1 VTSNG
6 QKRSKAAT
14 RALAS
19 RHGVPQRNRD
29 SLSVPLEKHP
39 EKCWTSKDYILWPYR
54 KSDQDPGDVPTTVGV
69 NRVGSAGTN
78 YVTGDLVAGPV
89 IEPDVDRLPKIESK
103 GAVP

>member
-1 VTSNG
+1 M
-6 QKRSKAAT
+6 
-14 RALAS
+14 
-19 RHGVPQRNRD
+19 
-29 SLSVPLEKHP
+29 
-39 EKCWTSKDYILWPYR
+39 
-54 KSDQDPGDVPTTVGV
+54 GV